1 MIYIIGNCI
10 SLILILVIIVFRN
23 KISDTLNI
31 DIEKY
36 YKYVLG
42 VLLLIV
48 IGTST
53 YKIGIV
59 PKGMNIDE
67 AGMFVDAKNLA
78 QYGFDRYINK
88 WPIYLVNFGGGQSI
102 MYAYLTAFLIKVFG
116 NHLILARIPS
126 IIFRIFAFFS
136 ACFLLKNEKN
146 KMSQLVFLFLLAIT
160 PYFIMQSRWGLDCNL
175 LVSFLTISISI
186 FVYSIE
192 KQNNKLLFISGI
204 LFGLTLYTYSLSY
217 LIIPILLSL
226 ILIFLLKNK
235 KISLKQII
243 VLGFPI
249 FILSIPLIL
258 LILVN
263 YNILPEIKT
272 FMTIP
277 KLPNFRSG
285 EVSFANIPNSLRII
299 INVITFDGLFGGKY
313 LIYNALPEFGT
324 LYYISI
330 PFFLVGIIDH
340 IKKEKHTLIDVTMFI
355 WFLSVIICSL
365 LLKDPNINKANAIFV
380 PLVYFISKGII
391 RITNQNK
398 KVLLGIILIYSMNF
412 ILFISFYYNQYNQ
425 KYDNPPFFATYYIE
439 AVEYA
444 DKQKEKEI
452 YIDPAIEKKAYIY
465 IEMNHQI
472 ILKERNMV
480 LIKTKEKIYHFKKMK
495 EVPENSIYITKQ
507 PQVSQPYK
515 MKQIG
520 NVYVIIN

>member
-1 MIYIIGNCI
+1 MI
-10 SLILILVIIVFRN
+10 ILFRN

-48 IGTST
+48 IGTSI
-53 YKIGIV
+53 YKIGVV

-78 QYGFDRYINK
+78 QHGFDRYFNK
-88 WPIYLVNFGGGQSI
+88 WPIYLINFGGGQSI
-102 MYAYLTAFLIKVFG
+102 MYAYLTAFLIKIFG
-116 NHLILARIPS
+116 NHLILAKIPS
-126 IIFRIFAFFS
+126 IIFRILAFLS
-136 ACFLLKNEKN
+136 TCLLLKNEKN
-146 KMSQLVFLFLLAIT
+146 KKEKLIFLLLLAIA

-175 LVSFLTISISI
+175 LVSFLTISISVFI
-186 FVYSIE
+186 YSIE
-192 KQNNKLLFISGI
+192 KQNNKLFFISGVF
-204 LFGLTLYTYSLSY
+204 FGLTLYTYSLSY
-217 LIIPILLSL
+217 LIIPILLSF

-235 KISLKQII
+235 KISIKQII

-263 YNILPEIKT
+263 YNIIPEIKS
-272 FMTIP
+272 FITIP

-285 EVSFANIPNSLRII
+285 EISFTNIPNSLRII
-299 INVITFDGLFGGKY
+299 INVMTFDGLFGGKY

-330 PFFLVGIIDH
+330 PFFLVGIIDY
-340 IKKEKHTLIDVTMFI
+340 IKKEKRTLLDVTMFI
-355 WFLSVIICSL
+355 WLLSVIICSL

-380 PLVYFISKGII
+380 PLVYFISKGIM

-398 KVLLGIILIYSMNF
+398 KILFGIILIYSMNF
-412 ILFISFYYNQYNQ
+412 ILFTNFYYNQYNQ
-425 KYDNPPFFATYYIE
+425 KYDNPPFFATHYIE

-444 DKQKEKEI
+444 DQQQEKEI
-452 YIDPAIEKKAYIY
+452 YIDPTIEKKAYIY
-465 IEMNHQI
+465 IEMNHKI
-472 ILKERNMV
+472 ISKESDTIR
-480 LIKTKEKIYHFKKMK
+480 IKTKDKTYHFKKIK

-507 PQVSQPYK
+507 PQVSQQYK